1 MILPSSTDA
10 AEALGEI
17 GDPSAVTALVHVLTA
32 ERYSAVRWKAAE
44 ALAKIG
50 EPAVKPLINQLGNP
64 SDDVRWKTAI
74 ALGDIGDPRAV
85 EPLIRLLGDTDPY
98 VRGRAAYALSG
109 IGQPAV
115 PALIRVVEQGAT
127 EAKPS
132 AVAALGRINDPLAI
146 APLIRALG
154 DEDER
159 VRSEALVSLERA
171 ETTVLDRFLEILR
184 QAGAEE
190 CGIPSRGP
198 QAGIRD
204 NKRSGPN

>member
-1 MILPSSTDA
+1 M
-10 AEALGEI
+10 
-17 GDPSAVTALVHVLTA
+17 
-32 ERYSAVRWKAAE
+32 
-44 ALAKIG
+44 
-50 EPAVKPLINQLGNP
+50 
-64 SDDVRWKTAI
+64 RWKTAI

-127 EAKPS
+127 ESKPS

-171 ETTVLDRFLEILR
+171 ETTVLDRFLEILS

-190 CGIPSRGP
+190 YGIPSRGT
-198 QAGIRD
+198 QAGSGTINGAGPINISLTESDLRDYLIKTLENTGDPSFKPLIRD
-204 NKRSGPN
+204 ILSGFGKK